1 MHHIITDG
9 WSCGV
14 FLRELST
21 LYAAFSTNQ
30 PSPLPELPI
39 QYGDF
44 TIWQRDR
51 IQGEFLATQLNYW
64 KQQLNGELP
73 VLQLPTD
80 RPRPTVTTFAG
91 AKEFFTFSTTLTNAL
106 RQLSQQADTTLFMS
120 LLAAFNILL
129 YRYTDQEDILIGSQI
144 ARVSASQTLLTG
156 RS

>member
-51 IQGEFLATQLNYW
+51 IQGQGERTGFLKPLLLKDSYTLDAFALIQFFIINNNLGLVYLSLVLKRLFFLTQY
-64 KQQLNGELP
+64 
-73 VLQLPTD
+73 
-80 RPRPTVTTFAG
+80 FI
-91 AKEFFTFSTTLTNAL
+91 FSIKI
-106 RQLSQQADTTLFMS
+106 
-120 LLAAFNILL
+120 NIV
-129 YRYTDQEDILIGSQI
+129 II
-144 ARVSASQTLLTG
+144 
-156 RS
+156 